1 MSVKAKIEQVD
12 TEGKDTTAQRES
24 VSERGISNRLS
35 CKQSTGDRDQS
46 EAPLNVDQGISYL
59 NEMRDASVKVV

>member
-1 MSVKAKIEQVD
+1 MKCEVGVNGNE
-12 TEGKDTTAQRES
+12 
-24 VSERGISNRLS
+24 LS

-59 NEMRDASVKVV
+59 NEMRDASVSAAVIFALILLRSRVTQ